1 MRFFSRAKRQEPAV
15 LLFILVFV
23 LSGVSSGKYS
33 GGTGESSDP
42 YLIATPSDL
51 NSIGLDPNDWD
62 KHFLMTA
69 DINMAGITGDSF
81 NIIGYNTGW
90 SDPNTKP
97 FSGIFDGAGHV
108 VSNFSYEGNT
118 TRYTG
123 LFGFIDGLTA
133 EVKNLTL
140 LRPRVKNL
148 EDYDGSVPV
157 GALAGV
163 IEHGRISQCHIIDV
177 NVEGMSQI
185 GGLAGPS
192 GARIV
197 ECEVTGVITGYYA
210 VGGIVGTN
218 GGEITKSH
226 ANVHIDCYEDGG
238 AIAGENFWGTISDCN
253 SIGVVCGTGYEIGGF
268 VGRND
273 NGVISNCFADVN
285 VIGGDYVGGFVGSNY
300 YAEISNCIARGNVSG
315 NSSVGGFLG
324 ENIWW
329 STIEKCFFE
338 GAVTGS
344 IDVGGFGGFNYS
356 TIINSYCE
364 AKVEGNQDVGG
375 FIGYSLTSPQTLSNC
390 FCSST
395 VSGNILVG
403 AFLGRAVVGS
413 SGGCF
418 WDETVAGEV
427 NGLGDGDDLCVI
439 GLSTARMQM
448 RSTFADAGWDMVD
461 VWDIGENQTYPFLRK
476 HLPSDINKDG
486 KTNFYDFAILA
497 EHWLSEQE

>member
-1 MRFFSRAKRQEPAV
+1 MRIFSRVKRQESV
-15 LLFILVFV
+15 ILLFILVFA
-23 LSGVSSGKYS
+23 LSSVSLGKYN
-33 GGTGESSDP
+33 GGTGEPNDP
-42 YLIATPSDL
+42 YLIATPNDL

-62 KHFLMTA
+62 KHFLMIA
-69 DINMAGITGDSF
+69 DINMASITGDSF
-81 NIIGYNTGW
+81 NIIGYKTGW

-97 FSGIFDGAGHV
+97 FSGIFDGASHV
-108 VSNFSYEGNT
+108 ISNFSYEGDT
-118 TRYTG
+118 ARYTG
-123 LFGFIDGLTA
+123 LFGFIEGQTA
-133 EVKNLTL
+133 EVKDLTL
-140 LRPRVKNL
+140 LRPRVKNVH
-148 EDYDGSVPV
+148 YDNPLV

-163 IEHGRISQCHIIDV
+163 AEQGYISRCNIIDA
-177 NVEGMSQI
+177 NVEGGNQA
-185 GGLAGPS
+185 GGLAGVS

-197 ECEVTGVITGYYA
+197 ECKVTGVIAGRYT
-210 VGGIVGTN
+210 VGGIVGGS
-218 GGEITKSH
+218 GGEIITSR
-226 ANVHIDCYEDGG
+226 ANVYIECDGYGG
-238 AIAGENFWGTISDCN
+238 AIAGENFWGTINDCN
-253 SIGVVCGTGYEIGGF
+253 SIGVVRGTNYEIGGF

-315 NSSVGGFLG
+315 NSSVGGFVG

-338 GAVTGS
+338 GSVTGS

-356 TIINSYCE
+356 TIINSYCK

-375 FIGYSLTSPQTLSNC
+375 FIGYSLTSPQELSNC

-418 WDETVAGEV
+418 WDETVAGDV
-427 NGLGDGDDLCVI
+427 NGLGNGDDPGVI
-439 GLSTARMQM
+439 GLPTDQM
-448 RSTFADAGWDMVD
+448 HMRNTFADAGWDMVNI
-461 VWDIGENQTYPFLRK
+461 WDIGENQTYPFLRK

-486 KTNFYDFAILA
+486 ETNFYDFAILA
-497 EHWLSEQE
+497 EHWLSQQ